1 MEITVP
7 FDTRPSKTDEAR
19 NLALNEIHQDAIKHL
34 DGDYLKNQQIN
45 QNSTINYTQA
55 TLPSSRASNN
65 QF

>member
-34 DGDYLKNQQIN
+34 DGDYLKNQKNN
-45 QNSTINYTQA
+45 QNSTINDT
-55 TLPSSRASNN
+55 
-65 QF
+65 